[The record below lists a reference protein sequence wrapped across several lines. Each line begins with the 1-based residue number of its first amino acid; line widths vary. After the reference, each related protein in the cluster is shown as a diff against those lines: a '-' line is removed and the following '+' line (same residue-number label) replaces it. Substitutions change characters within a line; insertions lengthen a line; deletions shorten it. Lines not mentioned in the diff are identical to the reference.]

1 MPVSLNNLPNL
12 KVLKVDENL
21 FGEGALDYIAGKQGR
36 GNKTLDISKNYI
48 PLKELATSKISV
60 WIPSLTTNKKQQR
73 IIFVN
78 ARGDA
83 ITKKGKLNPGEEVEV
98 RLTRQMFNP

>member
-21 FGEGALDYIAGKQGR
+21 FGEGALDYIAGKPGR

-60 WIPSLTTNKKQQR
+60 WLPNPTTNKKQQR
-73 IIFVN
+73 ITFVN
-78 ARGDA
+78 AFEDV

>member
-1 MPVSLNNLPNL
+1 MRESQ
-12 KVLKVDENL
+12 DE
-21 FGEGALDYIAGKQGR
+21 E
-36 GNKTLDISKNYI
+36 TLDISKNYI

-60 WIPSLTTNKKQQR
+60 WLPSPTTNKKQQR
-73 IIFVN
+73 ITFVN
-78 ARGDA
+78 ADGDV